1 MYIIIGTKSC
11 SICDGASNFLEEH
24 NRDYKKLNIDELEPI
39 KKLTWTK
46 FLNEEIGTNS
56 VPQVFY
62 YVGGFQELK
71 QRVFTEEYQ

>member
-1 MYIIIGTKSC
+1 MYIIIGSTSC
-11 SICDGASNFLEEH
+11 SICDEAANFLDEH
-24 NRDYKKLNIDELEPI
+24 NRAYKKLNIDELEPI

-62 YVGGFQELK
+62 HIGGFDALRQK
-71 QRVFTEEYQ
+71 VFMEEYQ